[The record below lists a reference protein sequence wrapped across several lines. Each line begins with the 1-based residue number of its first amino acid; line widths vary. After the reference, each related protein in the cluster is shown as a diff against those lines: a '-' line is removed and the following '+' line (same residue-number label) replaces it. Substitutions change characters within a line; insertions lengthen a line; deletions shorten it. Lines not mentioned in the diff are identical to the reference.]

1 MIWISIRSMT
11 YKPKIGAIGKSF
23 FLLFYFFWLNDIPSL
38 TLDSHGSI
46 LKSIGQTKKVTIIKM
61 VSKDTVD
68 EDIYM
73 MQQRKAKMNA
83 AIMGSDGAY
92 KKPSA
97 NDTKQVLETA
107 VNRFLQ
113 SPPTTK
119 KESVTAKKENLQN
132 VEFIE
137 IL

>member
-1 MIWISIRSMT
+1 
-11 YKPKIGAIGKSF
+11 
-23 FLLFYFFWLNDIPSL
+23 
-38 TLDSHGSI
+38 
-46 LKSIGQTKKVTIIKM
+46 M

-83 AIMGSDGAY
+83 AIMGSEAY

-119 KESVTAKKENLQN
+119 KETLTSKKENLQN
-132 VEFIE
+132 MECIE

>member
-1 MIWISIRSMT
+1 
-11 YKPKIGAIGKSF
+11 
-23 FLLFYFFWLNDIPSL
+23 
-38 TLDSHGSI
+38 
-46 LKSIGQTKKVTIIKM
+46 M

-83 AIMGSDGAY
+83 AIMGSEAY
-92 KKPSA
+92 KKPSV

-113 SPPTTK
+113 SPPMTK
-119 KESVTAKKENLQN
+119 KENVASTKENLQN
-132 VEFIE
+132 VDFIE

>member
-1 MIWISIRSMT
+1 MPSVSLAHIFV
-11 YKPKIGAIGKSF
+11 P
-23 FLLFYFFWLNDIPSL
+23 YFFGICLLIYL
-38 TLDSHGSI
+38 TPYSETQHR
-46 LKSIGQTKKVTIIKM
+46 IGQTKKVTIIKM

-68 EDIYM
+68 EDIYL

-83 AIMGSDGAY
+83 AIMGSEAY

-113 SPPTTK
+113 SPPPPTK
-119 KESVTAKKENLQN
+119 QENVSSTKENLQN
-132 VEFIE
+132 VEYIE

>member
-1 MIWISIRSMT
+1 
-11 YKPKIGAIGKSF
+11 
-23 FLLFYFFWLNDIPSL
+23 
-38 TLDSHGSI
+38 
-46 LKSIGQTKKVTIIKM
+46 M

-68 EDIYM
+68 EDIFM

-83 AIMGSDGAY
+83 AIMGSEAY

-113 SPPTTK
+113 SPPATTK
-119 KESVTAKKENLQN
+119 KEKITSTKENLPN
-132 VEFIE
+132 TEYIE

>member
-1 MIWISIRSMT
+1 
-11 YKPKIGAIGKSF
+11 
-23 FLLFYFFWLNDIPSL
+23 
-38 TLDSHGSI
+38 
-46 LKSIGQTKKVTIIKM
+46 M

-83 AIMGSDGAY
+83 AIMGNEAY
-92 KKPSA
+92 KKPTA

-113 SPPTTK
+113 SPPTNK
-119 KESVTAKKENLQN
+119 NEKVTSSKENLQN